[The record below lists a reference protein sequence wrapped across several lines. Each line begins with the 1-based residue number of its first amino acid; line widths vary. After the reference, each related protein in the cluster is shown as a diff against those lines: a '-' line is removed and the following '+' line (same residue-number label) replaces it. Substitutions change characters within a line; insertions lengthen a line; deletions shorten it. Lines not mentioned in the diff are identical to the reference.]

1 VFRPTKG
8 ITVAA
13 GCARDEQLG
22 KAVMRLDSSCAKSI
36 AAQDIRTALRAQH
49 EIKRLLSLDAADA
62 KHPW

>member
-1 VFRPTKG
+1 
-8 ITVAA
+8 
-13 GCARDEQLG
+13 
-22 KAVMRLDSSCAKSI
+22 MRLDSSCAKSI